1 MYQTITSGLMAGSAG
16 EADEGVAQPANA
28 GANLGAQAV
37 RDGKA
42 HNQRFMYC
50 VFTKDTLDEKGQA
63 RDTRMHMTLQC
74 FLSRQR
80 IL

>member
-37 RDGKA
+37 RDGG
-42 HNQRFMYC
+42 
-50 VFTKDTLDEKGQA
+50 L
-63 RDTRMHMTLQC
+63 
-74 FLSRQR
+74 
-80 IL
+80 